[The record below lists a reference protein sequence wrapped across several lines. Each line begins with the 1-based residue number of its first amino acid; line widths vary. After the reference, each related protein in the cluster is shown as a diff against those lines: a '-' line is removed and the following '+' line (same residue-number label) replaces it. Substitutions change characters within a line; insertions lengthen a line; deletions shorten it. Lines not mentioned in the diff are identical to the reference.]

1 MPDFMSATCRPNPEI
16 ADMINTT
23 INIQSITKIL
33 FIHFR
38 FYYATKVTTLLEMDD
53 NNCKEMEFNDDF

>member
-1 MPDFMSATCRPNPEI
+1 M
-16 ADMINTT
+16 ADTINTT

>member
-1 MPDFMSATCRPNPEI
+1 
-16 ADMINTT
+16 MINTT

-53 NNCKEMEFNDDF
+53 NNCKEMEFNVGRLFAGVGFREEQ